1 MLSQTIDA
9 IVHNTFFIKY
19 GLIGLFFNGMFSSF
33 IPIPTEVTTSAL
45 LLGRINPI
53 DVFLALNIGS
63 IIGGFI
69 AYYIGYNA
77 KLLKRLRRRPE
88 KKYER
93 KSMSMMNKYGWAVV
107 IFFSPWMPII
117 GDVASIV
124 AGTQRYDIRK
134 YTIAMVAG
142 KTIKAIAIVF
152 LSSWVL
158 QSLLH
163 ILP

>member
-1 MLSQTIDA
+1 MLGEAIDT

-19 GLIGLFFNGMFSSF
+19 GLVGLFFNGMFSSF

-45 LLGRINPI
+45 LLGGVNST
-53 DVFLALNIGS
+53 DVFLVLNIGS

-69 AYYIGYNA
+69 AYYIGYNVRF
-77 KLLKRLRRRPE
+77 LRRLRKAPD

-93 KSMSMMNKYGWAVV
+93 KSLSMMNRYGWSIV
-107 IFFSPWMPII
+107 IFFSPWLPVI
-117 GDVASIV
+117 GDVVSIM
-124 AGTQRYDIRK
+124 AGTQKYDIKK
-134 YTIAMVAG
+134 YTIAMIAG
-142 KTIKAIAIVF
+142 KTIKSIAIVF

-158 QSLLH
+158 PSLVH